1 MVRNICAMLPKDR
14 FTPET
19 IQRACGALETNCYEL
34 GWEGVRARALYRDIR
49 YVVSVLTKTETKC
62 AKRN

>member
-1 MVRNICAMLPKDR
+1 MLPEDR
-14 FTPET
+14 FTPEM
-19 IQRACGALETNCYEL
+19 IHRACGILETNCYEL
-34 GWEGVRARALYRDIR
+34 GWVGVRARALYRDIR